1 MPINSFKQDEQSKS
15 IKKTVLFRRLF
26 AYLLDY
32 KLALFLVCLIMAITT
47 TVSIINPLLMETA
60 IDQYIKPKD
69 SQGLLLLCVVAIG
82 INILM
87 VVLVKVRMYLMA
99 KVSNQVLVTIRQ
111 ELYTHIQTL
120 GFDFFDSR
128 PTGKILARIIGD
140 VNSLK
145 GVINDTVTTLIPDFI
160 TICSVVGIM
169 LAKNFKLALAGLS
182 SLPLMILCICIIQN
196 LSHKCWQIVR
206 KKNSNLNAFLHE
218 NLSGIRVIQSFC
230 AEEESNETFDTLIE
244 EHRKAWVKAIR
255 FSDGFGPSIDFC
267 WGIGTMMLYFFGIQV
282 LGKDSVSLGT
292 YVAFASYIGMFWSPM
307 MNLSNY
313 YNQLITNLSDAER
326 IFEIMDTK
334 PSILDSKETLPFHE
348 IRGNVCFDHVDFS
361 YDGTTKILENLCFR
375 VSPGE
380 TVALVGPTGAGK
392 TTIVN
397 LISRFYDLQGG
408 DIRIDGTSISH
419 IALEDLRSQMGV
431 MTQDSYL
438 FTGTIKDNIRY
449 GRLDATDEEIIA
461 AAKAVHAHE
470 FIQKLPDGYDTMLKE
485 RGGGLSVGQK
495 QLLAF
500 ARTLLSNPKILILD
514 EATSSIDTKTEQL
527 IQKGIETLLKG
538 RTSFVIAHRL
548 STIQNVDR
556 IFVVADG
563 GILEEGTAASLLAKR
578 GLYYNLYMAQIS

>member
-1 MPINSFKQDEQSKS
+1 M
-15 IKKTVLFRRLF
+15 
-26 AYLLDY
+26 
-32 KLALFLVCLIMAITT
+32 
-47 TVSIINPLLMETA
+47 
-60 IDQYIKPKD
+60 
-69 SQGLLLLCVVAIG
+69 
-82 INILM
+82 
-87 VVLVKVRMYLMA
+87 
-99 KVSNQVLVTIRQ
+99 
-111 ELYTHIQTL
+111 
-120 GFDFFDSR
+120 
-128 PTGKILARIIGD
+128 
-140 VNSLK
+140 
-145 GVINDTVTTLIPDFI
+145 IPDFI

-514 EATSSIDTKTEQL
+514 EATSSIDTKTELL

-563 GILEEGTAASLLAKR
+563 GILEEGPAASLLAKR